1 MMVHVCLKCVYMTII
16 CRNVTRRK
24 TESADFSV
32 EKDFETLQNA
42 FFRKKCKTEL

>member
-1 MMVHVCLKCVYMTII
+1 MKCLYMTII
-16 CRNVTRRK
+16 CKNVTRHK

-42 FFRKKCKTEL
+42 FFFFRKKCKTEL